1 MARQINKI
9 GEFTDLLDTDLL
21 ADTFMPA
28 ALPDFSSPS
37 SFSLPPDMTASAS
50 GITGIKIRMTVLL
63 KPTTTQTFPTS
74 LAISPWYD
82 TEQ

>member
-21 ADTFMPA
+21 ANTFLPA

-50 GITGIKIRMTVLL
+50 GIRVRKISFIYFAFG
-63 KPTTTQTFPTS
+63 QS
-74 LAISPWYD
+74 LNRK
-82 TEQ
+82 EKRG